1 MKKLIVMVC
10 VLLFAVSLVYA
21 ETTNIAASAS
31 DTKAQIEQLKQAI
44 KADIADIQTIKI
56 DATKAKADKRA
67 AIIEKTNDIK
77 AKKDAIKA
85 LKLARRNAVKT
96 GK

>member
-1 MKKLIVMVC
+1 MRSVVRSFVC
-10 VLLFAVSLVYA
+10 LCRDHSI
-21 ETTNIAASAS
+21 TASTS